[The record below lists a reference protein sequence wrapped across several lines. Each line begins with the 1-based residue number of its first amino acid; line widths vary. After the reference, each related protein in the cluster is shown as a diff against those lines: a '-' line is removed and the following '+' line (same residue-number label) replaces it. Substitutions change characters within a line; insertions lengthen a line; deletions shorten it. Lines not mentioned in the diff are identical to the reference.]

1 MTEAFAP
8 PFSSQQLTRA
18 PVRELVHFEPQ
29 VDPTGADLTRVS
41 GYLVVDLRGRLVGR
55 VEGPTFERPA
65 VLTVSFG
72 FLWLRRC
79 LVAAESIELPHN
91 EGVAITKGFETRLQT
106 RAIVELS
113 ARGVA
118 VEIALGDTGS
128 DERVTLQVEDL

>member
-79 LVAAESIELPHN
+79 LVAAESIEQIDN
-91 EGVAITKGFETRLQT
+91 GTRVIGLRIDRQAL
-106 RAIVELS
+106 RAGR
-113 ARGVA
+113 A
-118 VEIALGDTGS
+118 
-128 DERVTLQVEDL
+128 